1 MPIRLHARNAYKAEW
16 KTVFTELSETRRSVW
31 IEIKKVVKKIILYQS
46 VYALALVF
54 AKLMQ
59 FHSQI
64 HSYSQ
69 LILTIVVNFQPFLQ
83 VKILPK

>member
-1 MPIRLHARNAYKAEW
+1 MKDSFHWTL
-16 KTVFTELSETRRSVW
+16 VW

-59 FHSQI
+59 FDSQI